1 MKKTGKY
8 VIVFN
13 SVSANVVHDARNDAG
28 VASAGCSA
36 PRTIIKNG
44 LRVFERGE
52 NLLQNIYYTCQKSC
66 CNARI

>member
-28 VASAGCSA
+28 VASAKWPPCFWKRRKFATKYILYLSE
-36 PRTIIKNG
+36 I
-44 LRVFERGE
+44 
-52 NLLQNIYYTCQKSC
+52 LLQC
-66 CNARI
+66 